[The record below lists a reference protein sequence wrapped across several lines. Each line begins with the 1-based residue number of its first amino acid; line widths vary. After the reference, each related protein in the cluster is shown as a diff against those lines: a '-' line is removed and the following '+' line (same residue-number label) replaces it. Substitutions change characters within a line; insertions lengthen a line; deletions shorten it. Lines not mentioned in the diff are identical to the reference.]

1 MDGGWWMVDGMA
13 VVEGEVRAVVG
24 GGRKEEWK
32 ANPDF
37 EMERS
42 GSSTNVEQSPTG
54 EVPWNTEKEC
64 EECG

>member
-1 MDGGWWMVDGMA
+1 M
-13 VVEGEVRAVVG
+13 G

-42 GSSTNVEQSPTG
+42 GSSTSVEQSPTG
-54 EVPWNTEKEC
+54 EVPWNRTEKQR
-64 EECG
+64 EECR